1 MTGDTPAKPAA
12 ALIWCPFPDH
22 ESAIMASN
30 SLLDEG
36 LVACAN
42 ILPAMVSLF
51 SWQGNRSEANETGV
65 LLKSNGAVLRQA
77 IARLEQLHPYDE
89 PAILAWHCDEAGEAT
104 RAWLGGLKP

>member
-1 MTGDTPAKPAA
+1 MTGNRPAEPVA
-12 ALIWCPFPDH
+12 ALIWCPFPDR
-22 ESAIMASN
+22 ESAILAAN

-51 SWQGNRSEANETGV
+51 SWQGNRGETNETGV

-77 IARLEQLHPYDE
+77 IERLERLHPYDE
-89 PAILAWHCDEAGEAT
+89 PAILAWHCDDAAAPT
-104 RAWLGGLKP
+104 LAWLGALKP